1 MSSRGAS
8 KPAPRPPVYDADF
21 AKRAREATQKAT
33 DNTRKGR

>member
-1 MSSRGAS
+1 MAAP
-8 KPAPRPPVYDADF
+8 KPSAPKPVVYDTDF